1 MYATRSYSLCDN
13 RLSVGLSGIAAIA
26 TKTYGTGCGI
36 VYRNASGRSEQA
48 IQFTDFLDKAWMQN
62 GPMEDARAVL
72 ASLDWPNDGTKTA
85 VLLAAGVIQSLQEN
99 LQDGRKILDSLPA
112 ASAFAQEQIKRMARE
127 RDGMLVGGGLWL
139 INLIR
144 PLVYFADETR
154 NSSARV
160 LADAAVKPLQAIA
173 ENAGARF
180 HEVYERVRAAA
191 PNQFYS
197 LHQIGLKNSH
207 IPMHDDH
214 VDIIR
219 FGLEMK
225 SGQICDLCEKEI
237 TLPIEIGQA
246 VIRQTTAIVQAFC
259 NVRCAEP

>member
-1 MYATRSYSLCDN
+1 MYATRSYTLCDN
-13 RLSVGLSGIAAIA
+13 RLSVGLSSIAAIA
-26 TKTYGTGCGI
+26 AKTYGTRCGI
-36 VYRNASGRSEQA
+36 VYRSASGRSEQA
-48 IQFTDFLDKAWMQN
+48 MQFTDFLNQAWMQD
-62 GPMEDARAVL
+62 GPREDARAVL
-72 ASLDWPNDGTKTA
+72 AALDWPNDGAKTA
-85 VLLAAGVIQSLQEN
+85 VLLATSIIQSMQEN
-99 LQDGRKILDSLPA
+99 LQDGRKILDSIPA
-112 ASAFAQEQIKRMARE
+112 ASAFAQEQIRRMARE

-144 PLVYFADETR
+144 PLVYFADETG
-154 NSSARV
+154 NPFART
-160 LADAAVKPLQAIA
+160 LADAAAKPLQAIA

-219 FGLEMK
+219 FGLEME
-225 SGQICDLCEKEI
+225 SGRICDLCEKGI
-237 TLPIEIGQA
+237 TLPIETGLA